1 MCLHTNIFVTF
12 ECKASIIV
20 HASPKDGHTDLG
32 SVYNIKTIYCKDCG
46 EVMRVYTSRYNP
58 DFNSVEDIVKH
69 VRRVRKQYMKSEE
82 ILGGN
87 K

>member
-1 MCLHTNIFVTF
+1 MCLHTNIFVSF
-12 ECKASIIV
+12 EHKAGIIV
-20 HASPKDGHTDLG
+20 HANPRDGYTDLG
-32 SVYNIKTIYCKDCG
+32 GVYNIKTIYCKDCG
-46 EVMRVYTSRYNP
+46 EVMRVYTNRYNP